1 MCFLSYLRFP
11 MPGKSRFTGRGR
23 SFKLLSIFFLIVIS
37 LGILSV
43 LLLSIPERVEVKAV
57 FDTVSLYPAG
67 DSYRICLV
75 YLVRNPKPYRVQV
88 YVTLD
93 LRDANIGVSI
103 SYSDVRG
110 VVDNATKSY
119 IPYTVSENYI
129 IKFSVELSAN
139 EVRAFF
145 ILL

>member
-1 MCFLSYLRFP
+1 
-11 MPGKSRFTGRGR
+11 MPGKSRSIGR
-23 SFKLLSIFFLIVIS
+23 SRGFKLISIFFLIVIF
-37 LGILSV
+37 LGVLSV
-43 LLLSIPERVEVKAV
+43 FLLFVPERVEVKAV
-57 FDTVSLYPAG
+57 FETVSLYNAG

-75 YLVRNPKPYRVQV
+75 YLVSNPKPYKIQV

-110 VVDNATKSY
+110 IVDNATKSY
-119 IPYTVSENYI
+119 IPYTVSGNYI